1 MRQLAAHPR
10 LTAHLRDVG
19 ETYTEHM
26 ACAAGFAWVLLG
38 AAFACAIHAV
48 FPFWLVH
55 TASRRV
61 QRLEERM
68 RARTAK
74 RPARETAGEPAR

>member
-1 MRQLAAHPR
+1 MQQ

-26 ACAAGFAWVLLG
+26 ACAALV
-38 AAFACAIHAV
+38 CAIHAV
-48 FPFWLVH
+48 FPFWFVH

-61 QRLEERM
+61 RRLEERM
-68 RARTAK
+68 RTRAEK
-74 RPARETAGEPAR
+74 RPARGTAGEPARQAT